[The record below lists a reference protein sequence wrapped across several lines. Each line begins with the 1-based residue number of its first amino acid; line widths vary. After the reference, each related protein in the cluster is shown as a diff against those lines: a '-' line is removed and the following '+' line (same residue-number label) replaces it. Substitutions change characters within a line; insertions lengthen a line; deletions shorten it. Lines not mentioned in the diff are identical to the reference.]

1 MKYQNMIDELWEID
15 SFFMSLNELMVLAKV
30 GYQVKMNRLHYD
42 ELSNLYKERF
52 NDEDTEGED

>member
-30 GYQVKMNRLHYD
+30 GYQVKMDRLHYD
-42 ELSNLYKERF
+42 ELSNLYNERF
-52 NDEDTEGED
+52 NNEDTEGED